1 VPSTLYVNHG
11 TAPLPAGA
19 RPGPEVRAFHPRLPG
34 YAPTPVHDLPA
45 LAPAAGVGRVLV
57 KDESSRL
64 GLPAFKVLGASWATY
79 RLLCDR
85 LGREP
90 SWSTPADLAAVVAAE
105 LGPLRLVAA
114 TDGNHG
120 RAVAHMA
127 ALLGLAA
134 TILVP
139 EGTAAA
145 RIDAIASEG
154 AEVVVAP
161 GTYDDAVVLAAGMA
175 DDRTLVVSDT
185 SWPGYED
192 VPRRVIEGYATIF
205 AELADQVTDPIDVV
219 VVPLGVGALG
229 AAAGA
234 CLRAGREPADG
245 PLLVGVEPDSAA
257 CVMAAVRA
265 GHVVEVPGPHDSIM
279 AGLNCGLASPLA
291 LPTVAAAFEAFV
303 AIDDDRCRTAMRA
316 LAGEGLD
323 VGETGAA
330 ALAGLTAVTDEH
342 RSELP
347 LPPGATVL
355 LLATEGVTDPANW
368 ERIVGRPPRRL
379 GTGAGGRPDSA

>member
-1 VPSTLYVNHG
+1 MPSTLYVNHA
-11 TAPLPAGA
+11 TAPLPVDA
-19 RPGPEVRAFHPRLPG
+19 RPGPEVRAFHRRLPG
-34 YAPTPVHDLPA
+34 YAPTPVHDLPG
-45 LAPAAGVGRVLV
+45 LAAATGVGRVLV

-79 RLLCDR
+79 RVLCDR

-90 SWSTPADLAAVVAAE
+90 EWSTPTDLAAAVAAE

-127 ALLGLAA
+127 ALLGLAV

-139 EGTAAA
+139 DGTAGA
-145 RIDAIASEG
+145 RIDGIASEG

-192 VPRRVIEGYATIF
+192 TPRRVIEGYATIF
-205 AELADQVTDPIDVV
+205 AELADQVAVPIDVV

-245 PLLVGVEPDSAA
+245 PLLIGVEPESAA

-265 GHVVEVPGPHDSIM
+265 GHLVEVPGPHDSIM
-279 AGLNCGLASPLA
+279 AGLNCGLASLLA
-291 LPTVAAAFEAFV
+291 LPTVAAAFDAFV
-303 AIDDDRCRTAMRA
+303 AVDDDRCRAAIRS

-330 ALAGLTAVTDEH
+330 ALAGLTAVVEDH

-347 LPPGATVL
+347 LPASATVL
-355 LLATEGVTDPANW
+355 LLATEGVTDPVNF
-368 ERIVGRPPRRL
+368 ERIVGRPPR
-379 GTGAGGRPDSA
+379 

>member
-1 VPSTLYVNHG
+1 VPSTLYVNHA
-11 TAPLPAGA
+11 TAPLPADA
-19 RPGPEVRAFHPRLPG
+19 RPGPEVQAFHRRLPG
-34 YAPTPVHDLPA
+34 YAPTPVHDLPG
-45 LAPAAGVGRVLV
+45 LAAAAGVGRVLV

-79 RLLCDR
+79 RVLCEQ
-85 LGREP
+85 LGGEP
-90 SWSTPADLAAVVAAE
+90 AWSSPSDLAAVVASS

-127 ALLGLAA
+127 ALLGLGA

-145 RIDAIASEG
+145 RIDGIASEG

-175 DDRTLVVSDT
+175 DERTLVVSDT

-205 AELADQVTDPIDVV
+205 AELADQVPEPIDVV

-234 CLRAGREPADG
+234 WLRAGREPADG
-245 PLLVGVEPDSAA
+245 PVLVGVEPSSAA

-265 GHVVEVPGPHDSIM
+265 GHLVEVPGPHRSIM
-279 AGLNCGLASPLA
+279 AGLNCGLASLLA
-291 LPTVAAAFEAFV
+291 LPTVTAAFDAFV
-303 AIDDDRCRTAMRA
+303 AVDDDRCRAAIRA
-316 LAGEGLD
+316 LAESGLD

-330 ALAGLTAVTDEH
+330 ALAGLLAMVSEH
-342 RSELP
+342 RDELP
-347 LPPGATVL
+347 LPPSATVL
-355 LLATEGVTDPANW
+355 LLATEGVTDPANF
-368 ERIVGRPPRRL
+368 ERIVGRPPR
-379 GTGAGGRPDSA
+379 A